1 MSDSRPQGSADRQR
15 TLSRRADAECDRF
28 EAAWKA
34 GRRPHIE
41 DHLAAVPEPERAA
54 LLCELIPLEID
65 YRRLAGDKV
74 QPAEFLRRFPT
85 LDSAWVAAAVAEAM
99 APATHLPG
107 PAAQPGLLGKF
118 RLLDQLGQGG

>member
-1 MSDSRPQGSADRQR
+1 MSDSRPQGSADRQK
-15 TLSRRADAECDRF
+15 TLSHRVDAECDRF

-54 LLCELIPLEID
+54 LLIELIPLEID

-74 QPAEFLRRFPT
+74 QPEEFLARFPS
-85 LDSAWVAAAVAEAM
+85 LDSAWVAAALSGAT
-99 APATHLPG
+99 APS
-107 PAAQPGLLGKF
+107 
-118 RLLDQLGQGG
+118 